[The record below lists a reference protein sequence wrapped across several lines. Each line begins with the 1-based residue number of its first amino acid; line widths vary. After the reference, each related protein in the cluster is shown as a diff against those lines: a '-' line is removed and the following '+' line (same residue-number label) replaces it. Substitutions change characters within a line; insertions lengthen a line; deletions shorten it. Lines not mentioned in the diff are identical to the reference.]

1 MNSASVILSLPLAEA
16 VTTRLTS
23 CDPVAAD
30 IAAAS
35 QQPQRSA
42 LNMTQ
47 LFQQHWTG
55 LCGFLYRLYGAGPP
69 EPEDVAQEAF
79 SVLSG
84 LKDSSHIEQ
93 PKAFLYKVAINIALK
108 ARRSEQQMPIKL
120 PIETLD
126 LLLSDAADP
135 EQHLQQ
141 QQGLQQIATAI
152 AALTEKQR
160 FILLAS
166 RIQGKTYSQIAAQTG
181 WSLADISRQLH
192 QVLDL
197 LLKVTEPGMPV
208 SRGSGQPE
216 LSQGVNE

>member
-1 MNSASVILSLPLAEA
+1 MNSASVVLSLSLAEA
-16 VTTRLTS
+16 VAPRQKS
-23 CDPVAAD
+23 CDAVAAD
-30 IAAAS
+30 IAAANQQS
-35 QQPQRSA
+35 QRPA

-108 ARRSEQQMPIKL
+108 ARRTNQQMPIKL
-120 PIETLD
+120 PVETLD

-135 EQHLQQ
+135 EQQLQQ

-152 AALTEKQR
+152 AGLTEKQR

-197 LLKVTEPGMPV
+197 LLKVTEPGMSASKV
-208 SRGSGQPE
+208 CAQPE
-216 LSQGVNE
+216 LSEGVNE

>member
-1 MNSASVILSLPLAEA
+1 MSAVSVGLSLPLSEA
-16 VTTRLTS
+16 VAACLTS
-23 CDPVAAD
+23 CEQSVEVTAATL
-30 IAAAS
+30 
-35 QQPQRSA
+35 QPQRPA

-47 LFQQHWTG
+47 LFQQHFAG

-108 ARRSEQQMPIKL
+108 ARRTNQQMPIKL
-120 PIETLD
+120 PVETLD

-135 EQHLQQ
+135 EQLLQQ

-152 AALTEKQR
+152 AGLTEKQR

-192 QVLDL
+192 QVLDI
-197 LLKVTEPGMPV
+197 LLKVTEAGLPASAVP
-208 SRGSGQPE
+208 SQPPPA
-216 LSQGVNE
+216 QGVDA

>member
-1 MNSASVILSLPLAEA
+1 MNSASVVLSLPLAEVVA
-16 VTTRLTS
+16 PRQKC
-23 CDPVAAD
+23 CDAVAAD
-30 IAAAS
+30 IAAAN
-35 QQPQRSA
+35 QQPQRPA

-108 ARRSEQQMPIKL
+108 ARRTNQQMPIKL
-120 PIETLD
+120 PVETLD

-135 EQHLQQ
+135 EQQLQQ

-152 AALTEKQR
+152 AGLTEKQR

-197 LLKVTEPGMPV
+197 LLKVTEPGMPAN
-208 SRGSGQPE
+208 RACAQPE
-216 LSQGVNE
+216 LSEGVNE

>member
-1 MNSASVILSLPLAEA
+1 MNSASVVLSLPLAEA
-16 VTTRLTS
+16 VATRLTS
-23 CDPVAAD
+23 CDAVAAD

-35 QQPQRSA
+35 PPPQRPA

-108 ARRSEQQMPIKL
+108 ARRTEQQMPIKL

-141 QQGLQQIATAI
+141 QQGLQQIASAI
-152 AALTEKQR
+152 AGLTEKQR

-208 SRGSGQPE
+208 SMGSGQPE

>member
-1 MNSASVILSLPLAEA
+1 MNSASVVLSLPLAEA
-16 VTTRLTS
+16 VAARLTS

-35 QQPQRSA
+35 QQHQRPA

-197 LLKVTEPGMPV
+197 LLKVTEMSANETP
-208 SRGSGQPE
+208 SQSQPA
-216 LSQGVNE
+216 QGVDA

>member
-1 MNSASVILSLPLAEA
+1 MSAVGVGLSLPLSEA
-16 VTTRLTS
+16 VAARLTT
-23 CDPVAAD
+23 CEQ
-30 IAAAS
+30 AAAVTVATL
-35 QQPQRSA
+35 QPQRPA

-47 LFQQHWTG
+47 LFQQHFAG

-108 ARRSEQQMPIKL
+108 ARRTNQQLPIKA
-120 PIETLD
+120 PVETLD
-126 LLLSDAADP
+126 LLLSETADP

-152 AALTEKQR
+152 AGLTEKQR

-192 QVLDL
+192 QVLDI
-197 LLKVTEPGMPV
+197 LLKVTEAGIPANEAPA
-208 SRGSGQPE
+208 QPQPA
-216 LSQGVNE
+216 QGVEA

>member
-1 MNSASVILSLPLAEA
+1 MNSASVVLSLSLAEVVA
-16 VTTRLTS
+16 PRQKC
-23 CDPVAAD
+23 CDAVAAD
-30 IAAAS
+30 IAAAN
-35 QQPQRSA
+35 QQPQRPA

-108 ARRSEQQMPIKL
+108 ARRTNQQMPIRL
-120 PIETLD
+120 PVETLD

-135 EQHLQQ
+135 EQQLQQ

-152 AALTEKQR
+152 AGLTEKQR

-197 LLKVTEPGMPV
+197 LLQVTEPGMSA
-208 SRGSGQPE
+208 SRVCAQPE
-216 LSQGVNE
+216 LSEGVNE